1 MQYSTTGMREQGME
15 YKFLME
21 DVAEA
26 IRHQMAD
33 IIGRKY
39 LPDILV
45 TFTYYTV
52 DGDDRSC
59 FSLLN
64 GMRTENYTANM
75 MVADGD
81 ERNCLCAYSPFRSRL
96 YKVAKRGY
104 AVFDT
109 TKPFGRNMSKSS
121 MRSPNC
127 PGCRLTINDM
137 HASITIQILKNNKDI
152 ASKKEEIT
160 AFITK
165 IGKEIG
171 DKYGIRFK
179 EARVFIDAKDY
190 KI

>member
-1 MQYSTTGMREQGME
+1 ME

-21 DVAEA
+21 EVAES

-33 IIGRKY
+33 VIGHKY
-39 LPDILV
+39 LQDILV
-45 TFTYYTV
+45 YFTYYTV

-81 ERNCLCAYSPFRSRL
+81 ERDCLCAYSPFRSRL

-109 TKPFGRNMSKSS
+109 TKPFGRNMSKST

-127 PGCRLTINDM
+127 PGCKLTIRNM
-137 HASITIQILKNNKDI
+137 HTSITIKILTKNKEI

-160 AFITK
+160 KFIK
-165 IGKEIG
+165 GIGREAEK
-171 DKYGIRFK
+171 DYGIRFK
-179 EARVFIDAKDY
+179 EARVIIDTKDY
-190 KI
+190 RV